1 MYGLVFPGQG
11 TQRPRMGAELFRR
24 YPEIVAA
31 AEDVLGWSPRE
42 MSERGDVAQLTD
54 TRYAQ
59 PTIFLVNA
67 LRALAHAEDDDPR
80 EYAVFA
86 GHSLGEFNALVAAGI
101 LDLMS
106 GLRLV
111 RERALAMA
119 EVRDGGMVAVLGL
132 PADEVERVIRRSNL
146 NQVFLANR
154 NSDRHVTLGGQSAQ
168 LGLVSRL
175 LRSAGASNVL
185 PLRVSGPF
193 HTPLMAPARVRFAR
207 ALREASFGPGHTLV
221 VSSVTGADFD
231 PTFAAELLTRQLV
244 SPVEWVAVVH
254 RLRRLGVTQ
263 VDELE
268 GSTLTAMIGAV
279 R

>member
-1 MYGLVFPGQG
+1 
-11 TQRPRMGAELFRR
+11 MGADLFRR

-59 PTIFLVNA
+59 PAVFLVNA
-67 LRALAHAEDDDPR
+67 LRALAHAEDDPR

-101 LDLMS
+101 LDLMG

-119 EVRDGGMVAVLGL
+119 EIRDGGMVAVLGL
-132 PADEVERVIRRSNL
+132 SADEVERLIRRSNL
-146 NQVFLANR
+146 SQVFLANR
-154 NSDRHVTLGGQSAQ
+154 NSDRQVTLGGQTAQ

-175 LRSAGASNVL
+175 LRSAGAGNVL

-193 HTPLMAPARVRFAR
+193 HTPLMAPARARFAR
-207 ALREASFGPGHTLV
+207 ALREVSFGPGHTLV
-221 VSSVTGADFD
+221 VSSVTGTDFD
-231 PTFAAELLTRQLV
+231 PGCAAELLTRQLV

-268 GSTLTAMIGAV
+268 GTALTAMMGAV

>member
-1 MYGLVFPGQG
+1 
-11 TQRPRMGAELFRR
+11 MGAELFRR
-24 YPEIVAA
+24 YPEITAA
-31 AEDVLGWSPRE
+31 AEAILGWSPRE
-42 MSERGDVAQLTD
+42 LSERGDAAQLTD

-59 PTIFLVNA
+59 PAVFLVNA
-67 LRALAHAEDDDPR
+67 LRALAHAEDDPR

-86 GHSLGEFNALVAAGI
+86 GHSLGEFNALVAAGV
-101 LDLMS
+101 LDLLS

-119 EVRDGGMVAVLGL
+119 QVRDGGMVAVLGL

-146 NQVFLANR
+146 SQVFLANR
-154 NSDRHVTLGGQSAQ
+154 NSDRQVTLGGQTAQ

-193 HTPLMAPARVRFAR
+193 HTPLMAPARARFAR
-207 ALREASFGPGHTLV
+207 ALREVRFGPGHTLV
-221 VSSVTGADFD
+221 VSSVTGTDFD
-231 PTFAAELLTRQLV
+231 PASAAELLTRQLV

-254 RLRRLGVTQ
+254 RLRRLGVTR
-263 VDELE
+263 VDELA
-268 GSTLTAMIGAV
+268 GTTLTAMMGAV

>member
-11 TQRPRMGAELFRR
+11 TQRPGMGVELFGR
-24 YPEIVAA
+24 YPELTAA
-31 AEDVLGWSPRE
+31 AADVLGWSPRE
-42 MSERGDVAQLTD
+42 LSERGDAGQLTD

-59 PTIFLVNA
+59 PAIFLVNA
-67 LRALAHAEDDDPR
+67 LRALAHAEDAPR
-80 EYAVFA
+80 DYDVFA

-101 LDLMS
+101 LDLLD

-119 EVRDGGMVAVLGL
+119 EVRGGGMVAVLGL
-132 PADEVERVIRRSNL
+132 PAEQVERVIRRANL
-146 NQVFLANR
+146 SQVFLANH
-154 NSDRHVTLGGQSAQ
+154 NSDRQVTLGGQTAQ
-168 LGLVSRL
+168 LGLASRL

-193 HTPLMAPARVRFAR
+193 HTPLMAPAQARFAQ
-207 ALREASFGPGHTLV
+207 ALREASFRPGHTLV

-231 PTFAAELLTRQLV
+231 PASASDLLMRQLV

-254 RLRRLGVTQ
+254 RLRQLGVRQ
-263 VDELE
+263 VDELT
-268 GSTLTAMIGAV
+268 GTTLTAMMAAI

>member
-1 MYGLVFPGQG
+1 MYALVFPGQG
-11 TQRPRMGAELFRR
+11 TQRPRMGVDLFRR

-31 AEDVLGWSPRE
+31 AEEVLGWSPRE
-42 MSERGDVAQLTD
+42 MSERGDVAELTD

-59 PTIFLVNA
+59 PTVFLVNA
-67 LRALAHAEDDDPR
+67 LRALAHAEDNPR

-101 LDLMS
+101 LDLMD

-119 EVRDGGMVAVLGL
+119 EIRDGGMLAVLGL

-154 NSDRHVTLGGQSAQ
+154 NSDRQVTLGGQTAQ

-193 HTPLMAPARVRFAR
+193 HTPLMAPARIRFAR
-207 ALREASFGPGHTLV
+207 TLREVSFGTGHTLV

-231 PTFAAELLTRQLV
+231 PGSATELLTRQLV

-263 VDELE
+263 VDELD

>member
-11 TQRPRMGAELFRR
+11 SQRPRMGADLFRR
-24 YPEIVAA
+24 YPGIVAA

-42 MSERGDVAQLTD
+42 LSERGDVAQLTD

-59 PTIFLVNA
+59 PTVFLVNA
-67 LRALAHAEDDDPR
+67 LRALAHAEDDPR

-101 LDLMS
+101 LDLVS

-119 EVRDGGMVAVLGL
+119 QVRDGGMVAVLGL
-132 PADEVERVIRRSNL
+132 PAGEVERVIRRGNL
-146 NQVFLANR
+146 SQVFLANR
-154 NSDRHVTLGGQSAQ
+154 NSDRQVTLGGQSVQ
-168 LGLVSRL
+168 LGLASRL
-175 LRSAGASNVL
+175 LRSAGATNVL

-193 HTPLMAPARVRFAR
+193 HTPLMAPARARFTR
-207 ALREASFGPGHTLV
+207 ALREVSFGPGHTLV

-231 PTFAAELLTRQLV
+231 PASAAELLTRQLV
-244 SPVEWVAVVH
+244 SPVEWVAVVR
-254 RLRRLGVTQ
+254 RLRRLGLTR

-268 GSTLTAMIGAV
+268 GNTLTAMMGAV

>member
-11 TQRPRMGAELFRR
+11 TQRPGMGADLFRR
-24 YPEIVAA
+24 YPEIAAA

-42 MSERGDVAQLTD
+42 MSERGDAAQLTD

-59 PTIFLVNA
+59 PTVFLVNA
-67 LRALAHAEDDDPR
+67 LRARAQAEDDPR
-80 EYAVFA
+80 EYGVFA
-86 GHSLGEFNALVAAGI
+86 GHSLGEFNALVAAGV

-119 EVRDGGMVAVLGL
+119 QVGDGGMVAVLGL
-132 PADEVERVIRRSNL
+132 PADEIERVIRRSNL
-146 NQVFLANR
+146 SQVFLANR
-154 NSDRHVTLGGQSAQ
+154 NSDRQVTLGGQTAQ

-175 LRSAGASNVL
+175 LRSAGADNVL

-193 HTPLMAPARVRFAR
+193 HTPLMAPARARFAR
-207 ALREASFGPGHTLV
+207 ALREVSFGPGHTLV

-231 PTFAAELLTRQLV
+231 PTSAVELLTRQLV
-244 SPVEWVAVVH
+244 SPVEWVAVVQ
-254 RLRRLGVTQ
+254 RLRRLGVTR
-263 VDELE
+263 VDELA
-268 GSTLTAMIGAV
+268 GTTLTAMMGAV